1 MGCQQLTYKKA
12 NFLKVVHSKNDKTTS
27 KNVLSSYRYSFQGQE
42 KDAETG
48 KVAFELRLYDPRINR
63 WLTTDPE
70 GQYHSPYMAMG
81 NNPVSR
87 VDPDGGED
95 NPVYGAN
102 GEGFLGTTES
112 GLQGEAIIM
121 DAANFT
127 QGMSDSQAMSVGTMY
142 SALTGLAQWN
152 FMKSGNR
159 THWKTLNQRP
169 DWDGIV
175 TINEGVSWALAHPNS
190 NGNPSDALYLDASK
204 LDFGSLGTSYFSFEG
219 EVKSTNLLYKINP
232 INNAQRRTA
241 YALGNTRIQ
250 LVSKDARTIRVLND
264 AYDWDYHNGSSA
276 TSRIRDGLI
285 WGERQRTGLNDT
297 HGVPIR
303 TFGLGVLKF

>member
-127 QGMSDSQAMSVGTMY
+127 QGMSDASALNVGTLF
-142 SALTGLAQWN
+142 SNLNSLQN
-152 FMKSGNR
+152 FKFMGSDYG
-159 THWKTLNQRP
+159 HWKGLSFRP

-175 TINEGVSWALAHPNS
+175 TIDEGVNWALAHPNS
-190 NGNPSDALYLDASK
+190 NGNPTDALYLNTAE
-204 LDFGSLGTSYFSFEG
+204 LDFGSVSTSDFSFEG
-219 EVKSTNLLYKINP
+219 QVRRVNLLYKGNP
-232 INNAQRRTA
+232 LNEAQRRTT
-241 YALGNTRIQ
+241 YALGNTRLK
-250 LVSKDARTIRVLND
+250 LVSMDAKTIRVMND
-264 AYDWDYHNGSSA
+264 AYDWNYHNGSSIK
-276 TSRIRDGLI
+276 SKVRDGLI
-285 WGERQRTGLNDT
+285 WGERQRTGINDT
-297 HGVPIR
+297 HGIPIR
-303 TFGLGVLKF
+303 TYGLGTLRN